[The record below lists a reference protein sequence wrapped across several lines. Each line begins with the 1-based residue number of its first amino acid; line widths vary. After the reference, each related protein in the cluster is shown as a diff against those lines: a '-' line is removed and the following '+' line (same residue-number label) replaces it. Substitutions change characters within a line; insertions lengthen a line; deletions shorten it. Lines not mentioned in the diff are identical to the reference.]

1 MIMNDRIIKR
11 LKLSDEQLQT
21 YKDLEKKQQRLKGA
35 LYRCNINKRFA
46 DKIINITDLEAMPDD
61 DALLDEAIKEE
72 WKEMIDNRS
81 VNNGN

>member
-1 MIMNDRIIKR
+1 MIMNDTIIKR

-35 LYRCNINKRFA
+35 LYRCNVNKRFA

-72 WKEMIDNRS
+72 WKEMIDRR
-81 VNNGN
+81 VDNGN

>member
-1 MIMNDRIIKR
+1 MIVNDRIIKR
-11 LKLSDEQLQT
+11 LQLTDEQT
-21 YKDLEKKQQRLKGA
+21 KAYKDLEKKQQRLKGA

-46 DKIINITDLEAMPDD
+46 DKIIGITDLDALPED